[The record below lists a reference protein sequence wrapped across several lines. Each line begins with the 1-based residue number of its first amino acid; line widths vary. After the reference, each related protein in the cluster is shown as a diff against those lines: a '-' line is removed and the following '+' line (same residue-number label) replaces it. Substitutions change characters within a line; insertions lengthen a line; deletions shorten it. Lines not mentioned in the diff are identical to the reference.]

1 MNIEELLDKYDPEE
15 ILHMLREWEL
25 YVEEYIKGLELG
37 KREEKFNI
45 ARLLRQMGKDDSFI
59 HQATELSLEEIKSI
73 HTNEG

>member
-45 ARLLRQMGKDDSFI
+45 ARRLRQM
-59 HQATELSLEEIKSI
+59 
-73 HTNEG
+73 